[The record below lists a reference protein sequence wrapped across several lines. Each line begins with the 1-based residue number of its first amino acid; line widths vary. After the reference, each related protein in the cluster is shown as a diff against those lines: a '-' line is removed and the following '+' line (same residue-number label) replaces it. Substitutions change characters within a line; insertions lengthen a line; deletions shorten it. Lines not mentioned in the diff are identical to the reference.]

1 MRIPSG
7 GLWRNHD
14 FLKLW
19 SAQSVSV
26 IGTLLGA
33 LQFTA
38 ILTLDAGP
46 RQMSILTAASVLSA
60 LVLGVFAG
68 AWVDRLRRRPILVA
82 ADSGRMALLASIPVA
97 WGFDA
102 LRIEQLYG
110 VAFFHGSLTMFFDVA
125 YRSYLP
131 SLVSQDELV
140 EANAKLSASAAVA
153 EVGAFSL
160 GGWLVQVFSAIAVA
174 AVDAAS
180 FFVSG
185 LLLAWIRRPETEPK
199 TCAERPGMAGEI
211 LGRVRMVVGNPV
223 LRAIG
228 ASEAAMGLGGGVFGA
243 LSALWDRHAWVPA
256 RCPRVNLRDWR
267 RFLDTWSTNGAAG
280 QSSIRNREDS
290 SCWTPAVRGIWVPDP
305 GGQGAVAGSWG
316 DIGGTATV

>member
-1 MRIPSG
+1 VG
-7 GLWRNHD
+7 G
-14 FLKLW
+14 
-19 SAQSVSV
+19 
-26 IGTLLGA
+26 
-33 LQFTA
+33 
-38 ILTLDAGP
+38 
-46 RQMSILTAASVLSA
+46 SIA
-60 LVLGVFAG
+60 
-68 AWVDRLRRRPILVA
+68 PA
-82 ADSGRMALLASIPVA
+82 ADSGRRDVGRMALLASIPVI
-97 WGFDA
+97 WSFDA
-102 LRIEQLYG
+102 LRVEQLFG